1 MTTSTSTTNLSATFT
16 NLVTSLM
23 EIERQPLTK
32 LTEKKDTIT
41 IQQAVYTDLSKML
54 TEFQSA
60 VNALDSAEP
69 SYSFSSQRK
78 AIISDVPA
86 GYTVMTASASSKA
99 LLGQYQLSVTSL
111 AKEHRVRSDRQTSAS
126 DALGYTGSFMLQGNE
141 ISTATLSVS
150 ESLMNTV
157 SGADGAT
164 IENGQHQFESGTYS
178 VETRYDD
185 VEGWQFRMMDSSN
198 NAISIRKADGS
209 YSSDWQSITS
219 GVHDTGR
226 GIRLTFGSDPGQYAA
241 GTAQIAFQAKGTEIA
256 VSSDD
261 SLVDIAYA
269 INNATYETGDEVIAN
284 IVDNQLILSRKSS
297 GTDHTLVVHDQEGS
311 ILANLGILNGSAFKN
326 VMQAPTNAVFSV
338 NGITVTRS
346 ENTNLTDV
354 IQGVTLNLASDAEGK
369 SGTINVKY
377 DSTSEKSTLNTFMSK
392 FNSLQSYLSGKIAV
406 TKQSDGTYK
415 RGALS
420 GDSMFMAL
428 RMDLIQDISGAYT
441 NDGEYDRLSDIG
453 ISMSDSFSLSITDS
467 TKLEKAL
474 SENKQDVTTLI
485 NGVMS
490 KLQTKLSRFVGTRGY
505 VTTASNALTSQ
516 LDLTNDQITTKNEY
530 LTKKE
535 EALRT
540 RYAEIQSQL
549 QLMSYQKSQMS
560 TIYGILDQY
569 S

>member
-1 MTTSTSTTNLSATFT
+1 MTTSTTTTLSATFT

-32 LTEKKDTIT
+32 LTEKKETIT

-78 AIISDVPA
+78 ATVSDVA
-86 GYTVMTASASSKA
+86 SGYTVVTASASSKA
-99 LLGQYQLSVTSL
+99 LLGQYQLAVTSL

-126 DALGYTGSFMLQGNE
+126 DSLGYTGSFLLQGNT

-164 IENGQHQFESGTYS
+164 IENGQHQLESGNYL

-185 VEGWQFRMMDSSN
+185 IEGWQFRLTDSSN
-198 NAISIRKADGS
+198 NAISIRKEDGS

-226 GIRLTFGSDPGQYAA
+226 GIQLTFGSDSGQYAA
-241 GTAQIAFQAKGTEIA
+241 GTAQIVFQAKGTEIA

-338 NGITVTRS
+338 NGISVTRS
-346 ENTNLTDV
+346 ENINLTDV

-377 DSTSEKSTLNTFMSK
+377 DSTNEKSTLNTFISK
-392 FNSLQSYLSGKIAV
+392 FNSLQSYLSGKISV
-406 TKQSDGTYK
+406 LKQSDGTYK

-420 GDSMFMAL
+420 GDSMLMAL
-428 RMDLIQDISGAYT
+428 RLDLIRDVSGAYT
-441 NDGEYDRLSDIG
+441 NDGEYGRLSDIG
-453 ISMSDSFSLSITDS
+453 IGMSDSFSLSITDS

-485 NGVMS
+485 NGIMS
-490 KLQTKLSRFVGTRGY
+490 KLQAKLSRYVGAKGY

-535 EALRT
+535 ESLRT
-540 RYAEIQSQL
+540 RYAEIQAQL
-549 QLMSYQKSQMS
+549 QLMSYQQSQMS

>member
-1 MTTSTSTTNLSATFT
+1 MN
-16 NLVTSLM
+16 
-23 EIERQPLTK
+23 IERQPLTK
-32 LTEKKDTIT
+32 LTEKKETIT

-78 AIISDVPA
+78 ATVSDVPT
-86 GYTVMTASASSKA
+86 GYTVMTATASSKA
-99 LLGQYQLSVTSL
+99 LLGQYQLSVTNL
-111 AKEHRVRSDRQTSAS
+111 AKEHRVRSDRQISAS
-126 DALGYTGSFMLQGNE
+126 TALGYTGSFLLQGNT

-150 ESLMNTV
+150 ESMVNTI

-164 IENGQHQFESGTYS
+164 IENGQHQLGSGNYL
-178 VETRYDD
+178 VETRFDD
-185 VEGWQFRMMDSSN
+185 VEGWQFRMTDSSS
-198 NAISIRKADGS
+198 NAISIRKEDGS

-226 GIRLTFGSDPGQYAA
+226 GIRLTFGSDSGQYTA
-241 GTAQIAFQAKGTEIA
+241 GTAQIAFQAKGTEIT

-269 INNATYETGDEVIAN
+269 INNAAYETGDEVIAN

-297 GTDHTLVVHDQEGS
+297 GTDHNLVVHDQEGS
-311 ILANLGILNGSAFKN
+311 IMANLGILNGSAFKN
-326 VMQAPTNAVFSV
+326 IMQAPTNAEFSV
-338 NGITVTRS
+338 NGISVIRS

-369 SGTINVKY
+369 SGTISVKY
-377 DSTSEKSTLNTFMSK
+377 DPSSEKSTLNTFISR

-406 TKQSDGTYK
+406 VKQSDGTYK

-428 RMDLIQDISGAYT
+428 RMDLIRDVNTAYT

-453 ISMSDSFSLSITDS
+453 ISLSDSFSLSITDN

-474 SENKQDVTTLI
+474 SENKQDVTTLV

-490 KLQTKLSRFVGTRGY
+490 KLQARLSRYLGNSGY
-505 VTTASNALTSQ
+505 ITTASNALTSQ
-516 LDLTNDQITTKNEY
+516 LELTDDQITTKNEY

-535 EALRT
+535 ESLRT
-540 RYAEIQSQL
+540 RYAEIQAQL
-549 QLMSYQKSQMS
+549 QLMSYQQSQMS

>member
-1 MTTSTSTTNLSATFT
+1 
-16 NLVTSLM
+16 M

-32 LTEKKDTIT
+32 LTEKKETIT

-78 AIISDVPA
+78 ATVSDVA
-86 GYTVMTASASSKA
+86 SGYNVVTASASSKA
-99 LLGQYQLSVTSL
+99 LLGQYQLSVTNL

-126 DALGYTGSFMLQGNE
+126 DALEYTGSFLLQGNE

-164 IENGQHQFESGTYS
+164 IENGQHQLESGNYS

-185 VEGWQFRMMDSSN
+185 VEGWQFRLTDSSN
-198 NAISIRKADGS
+198 NAISIRKEDGS

-297 GTDHTLVVHDQEGS
+297 GTSHTLVIHDQEGS
-311 ILANLGILNGSAFKN
+311 IMANLGILNGSAFKN
-326 VMQAPTNAVFSV
+326 VLQTPTNAVFSV
-338 NGITVTRS
+338 NGISVSRS
-346 ENTNLTDV
+346 ANTDLTDV

-369 SGTINVKY
+369 SATINVKY
-377 DSTSEKSTLNTFMSK
+377 DPSSEKSTLNTFMSK

-406 TKQSDGTYK
+406 VKQSDGTYK

-428 RMDLIQDISGAYT
+428 RMDLIQDVSAAYT
-441 NDGEYDRLSDIG
+441 NDGDYDRLSDIG
-453 ISMSDSFSLSITDS
+453 ISMSDSFSLSITDNA
-467 TKLEKAL
+467 KLERAL

-490 KLQTKLSRFVGTRGY
+490 KLQTKLSRYVGTSGY

-535 EALRT
+535 ESLRT
-540 RYAEIQSQL
+540 RYAEIQAQL
-549 QLMSYQKSQMS
+549 QLMSYQQSQMS